1 MKRLSLFTLQVGL
14 LFVLGCDKANSVVE
28 ALDITTEKMTM
39 KVAGTDWES
48 TGVTGVAG
56 LSYATIVNGKITIIG
71 AKSDGINAET
81 LTIVVSDEGAKTY
94 TFGDYLVSGNVNVAS
109 FATTSPISL
118 YGSKVNGGTVT
129 ISRLDKTGKR
139 ISGTFTFNAFNTTN
153 ISETKAFT
161 EGKFDFS
168 LKESVATSGTIRN

>member
-1 MKRLSLFTLQVGL
+1 MKKSSLLAILIGMPLIF
-14 LFVLGCDKANSVVE
+14 GCDKADSVVE
-28 ALDITTEKMTM
+28 ALDLTTEKMSM
-39 KVAGTDWES
+39 KVGGTAWES

-71 AKSDGINAET
+71 AKSDGVNAET
-81 LTIVVSDEGAKTY
+81 LTIVVSDEGTKTY

-109 FATTSPISL
+109 FATTNPAAL

-139 ISGTFTFNAFNTTN
+139 ITGTFTFNAFNTTN
-153 ISETKAFT
+153 LSETKAFT

-168 LKESVATSGTIRN
+168 LKESVATSVTNRN